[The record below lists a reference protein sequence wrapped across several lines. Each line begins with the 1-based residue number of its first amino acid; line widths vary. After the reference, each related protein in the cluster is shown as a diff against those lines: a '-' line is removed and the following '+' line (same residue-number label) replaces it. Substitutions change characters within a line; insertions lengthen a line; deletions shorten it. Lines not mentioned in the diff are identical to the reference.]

1 MIKVNKNKDYQDFYN
16 RQKSL
21 EELSFKLIQFIDP
34 TPYSNDKGI
43 DTYYADINTYYKKDG
58 QIEKKQDTNGRNIE
72 IVHYDIKQIIMK
84 LNNPSGFIALGRQLR
99 KNLDEDVTPEYWQ
112 NWSLIN
118 KKDPNKVTNKKVK
131 RFLEN
136 LDTIEKINKD
146 FYINLYELYIEV
158 RSTGYDYLASEMS
171 SLQLNY
177 DELRQKISTQDK
189 NIENAVENK
198 IKSNVYSEFIT
209 ILGIFTAITFAIF
222 GGMNL
227 LSNLFQNI
235 GSTPASLGQ
244 TLILAAIFG
253 LFMWGII
260 ELLFNW
266 ISKIKEPLNQSENGK
281 KEDDKKED
289 NKKKECLCPK
299 VCRISFIKPVWIPL
313 VVLLIMLCIG
323 IWLFTHQ

>member
-1 MIKVNKNKDYQDFYN
+1 MNKNKDYQDFYN

-21 EELSFKLIQFIDP
+21 EKLSFKLIQFIDP

-43 DTYYADINTYYKKDG
+43 DTYYANINDKYRTDG
-58 QIEKKQDTNGRNIE
+58 DIEKNVDANGRNIE
-72 IVHYDIKQIIMK
+72 IEHIDIKQIIMK
-84 LNNPSGFIALGRQLR
+84 LNNPSGFIALGRQLQ

-112 NWSLIN
+112 NWSLVS
-118 KKDPNKVTNKKVK
+118 KKDPNKVANKKVK

-136 LDTIEKINKD
+136 LDEIEKINKD

-281 KEDDKKED
+281 KEDNKKKD
-289 NKKKECLCPK
+289 NKKEECLCPK

-313 VVLLIMLCIG
+313 VVLLIMLGIG
-323 IWLFTHQ
+323 ICLFIHQ